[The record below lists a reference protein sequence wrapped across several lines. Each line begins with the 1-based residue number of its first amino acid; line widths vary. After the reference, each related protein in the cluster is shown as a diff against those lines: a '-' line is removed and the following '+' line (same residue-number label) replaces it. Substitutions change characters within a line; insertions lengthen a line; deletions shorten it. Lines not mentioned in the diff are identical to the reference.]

1 MTERQ
6 CRNRYTQDAND
17 DANDRE
23 DAGGGAPP
31 AAGSAVKLQL
41 VGLVVARDVFVGEAG
56 KEEETVPVTPEG
68 VLTAR
73 GALVEERIEH
83 WGGR

>member
-17 DANDRE
+17 GANDRE

-31 AAGSAVKLQL
+31 AAG
-41 VGLVVARDVFVGEAG
+41 VGGVAAAGGVGCG
-56 KEEETVPVTPEG
+56 S
-68 VLTAR
+68 
-73 GALVEERIEH
+73 
-83 WGGR
+83 